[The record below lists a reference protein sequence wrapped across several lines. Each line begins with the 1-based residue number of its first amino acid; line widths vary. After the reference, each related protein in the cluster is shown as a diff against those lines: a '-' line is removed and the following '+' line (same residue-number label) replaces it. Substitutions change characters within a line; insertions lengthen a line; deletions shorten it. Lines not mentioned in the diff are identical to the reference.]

1 MTPRFD
7 DSPKSATGRVN
18 SPPSGSRKRPSKADC
33 FAPFKSDRLLG
44 GNVIGPLSA
53 AWLRAFPA
61 HFLSRRRPS
70 CCANKERGIPPAH
83 LIARH
88 GPDLQVALQ
97 NPPFVGVSHTQNEGG
112 LAAAA
117 APASHVAPGPPRR
130 QKVAGRRGDARDP
143 SFLTTCCIA
152 RTTFLPRVFRCRFGQ
167 VCWQLTAEM
176 SRRRQCLR
184 VSVSVS
190 VSGERKVE

>member
-112 LAAAA
+112 PRRGGSAASPRRSRAA
-117 APASHVAPGPPRR
+117 APAKGS
-130 QKVAGRRGDARDP
+130 GRRGDARDP

-190 VSGERKVE
+190 GERKVE